1 MTLCTIQGSPEPY
14 AMRVVSAVVLQRT
27 RHRFGLV
34 KVILTRKLARVLNG
48 IDLTACNEGDV
59 MELGNQDARL
69 LIAEGWAV
77 PLMTERPSAHDR
89 PRQLRSKKRR

>member
-1 MTLCTIQGSPEPY
+1 
-14 AMRVVSAVVLQRT
+14 MRVVSAAVLQRGN
-27 RHRFGLV
+27 HWCGLV

-59 MELGNQDARL
+59 MEIGNQNARL

-77 PLMTERPSAHDR
+77 PLTKERPMAHDR

>member
-1 MTLCTIQGSPEPY
+1 
-14 AMRVVSAVVLQRT
+14 VSAAVLQRDSQGC
-27 RHRFGLV
+27 GLV

-59 MELGNQDARL
+59 MEMGNQDARL

-77 PLMTERPSAHDR
+77 PLMEERPIAQDQSRRRIRKSGDDGS
-89 PRQLRSKKRR
+89 RSR

>member
-1 MTLCTIQGSPEPY
+1 M
-14 AMRVVSAVVLQRT
+14 
-27 RHRFGLV
+27 

-59 MELGNQDARL
+59 MEMGNQDARL

-77 PLMTERPSAHDR
+77 PLMEERPIAHDQSR
-89 PRQLRSKKRR
+89 RRIRKSGDDGSRSR